1 MVSSGRQAIASL
13 LLILG
18 IAVYSQAQT
27 NPPKEPTASI
37 SGKVTIKGKGAPGI
51 TVIASDPNYYNPWG
65 RSRSRATT
73 DATGNYTI
81 SKLPAGK
88 YRIEPRAPIF
98 AVENEQGGSTLTIT
112 EGERIEDVNFA
123 LMPGGVITG
132 KITDSEGEPVV
143 EQSVSF
149 AVINDKNQ
157 IIRTSDS
164 SGMRFTSDDRGIY
177 RAFGLRPGKYK
188 VYVEDGTRRP
198 SSAASFSLGTFHP
211 STTEEAKA
219 TVIELSEGSE
229 IKDVDIVLAK
239 RTPSGF
245 KVTGQIVD
253 GETGKPL
260 PNVPYGVSQKFDD
273 GGGST
278 SSGSRTNANGGFTL
292 EHLLPGKYAIIVEP
306 RPDSDVRAKPHPFEV
321 TDQDVT
327 GLVVKTKRGATLSG
341 IVVLDGI
348 DEAVKTKLSQLWIHA
363 FVEPHDMDDHF
374 SHGGTVQADGSF
386 TVKGLRSGTV
396 RLSVSPGFQW
406 RGLEIVRVERD
417 GVVQPNGVNVEE
429 SEHVTGL
436 RLVVKQYTGAIRGQV
451 KVEDGEL
458 PASAQLSLSVRFL
471 DGNPIRGYGQEQ
483 IDSRGRFSLEGLPAG
498 RYEVRVS
505 LVLAGR
511 WQPPTSGSKREVL
524 VADNAV
530 SEVVLTVKLKP
541 DPDDDDDDP

>member
-1 MVSSGRQAIASL
+1 MVSSGRQAIACI
-13 LLILG
+13 LLIFS
-18 IAVYSQAQT
+18 IAVCSQAQT

-37 SGKVTIKGKGAPGI
+37 SGKVTIKEKGAPGI

-65 RSRSRATT
+65 RARFRATT
-73 DATGNYTI
+73 DVAGNYTI
-81 SKLPAGK
+81 SNLPAGK
-88 YRIEPRAPIF
+88 YRVEPRALIF
-98 AVENEQGGSTLTIT
+98 AVQNEQGASTFTIA
-112 EGERIEDVNFA
+112 EGERIEDVNFV
-123 LMPGGVITG
+123 LMRGGVITG

-149 AVINDKNQ
+149 AVINDQNQ
-157 IIRTSDS
+157 IIRTSDN
-164 SGMRFTSDDRGIY
+164 SGTRFTSDDRGIY

-188 VYVEDGTRRP
+188 VYVEDGTPRS

-239 RTPSGF
+239 RAPAGF

-260 PNVPYGVSQKFDD
+260 PNAPYGLSQKFDD

-278 SSGSRTNANGGFTL
+278 SSGNRTNAHGGFTL
-292 EHLLPGKYAIIVEP
+292 ENLLPGKYAIIVEP
-306 RPDSDVRAKPHPFEV
+306 QPDSDIRAKPHQFEV
-321 TDQDVT
+321 TDRDVT
-327 GLVVKTKRGATLSG
+327 GLVVKTRRGATLSG
-341 IVVLDGI
+341 VVVLEGI
-348 DEAVKTKLSQLWIHA
+348 DEAVIKKLSQLRIHA
-363 FVEPHDMDDHF
+363 FVEPYDVNDYF

-386 TVKGLRSGTV
+386 TVKGLRSGTA

-406 RGLEIVRVERD
+406 KGLEIVRVERD

-458 PASAQLSLSVRFL
+458 PASAQLSLSVRSL
-471 DGNPIRGYGQEQ
+471 DGTPIRGYGQDQ
-483 IDSRGRFSLEGLPAG
+483 IDSRGRFFVEGLPAG
-498 RYEVRVS
+498 RFEVRVS

-511 WQPPTSGSKREVL
+511 WQPPTSGSKKEVL
-524 VADNAV
+524 VADNGV

-541 DPDDDDDDP
+541 DPDDDDDP